1 MRRIHFRLALE
12 PGLQGVVRLA
22 QLHQYA
28 TQLVDG
34 ERVLVGPS
42 LREHVKM
49 LFPRRKAEAV
59 LDGILGRGQIGWNL
73 EGAAEN
79 SPPLVITT
87 VGPGT
92 AFSTIARIVELVAP
106 EALGKPMTFEPAGGE
121 TAKPISRRLH

>member
-1 MRRIHFRLALE
+1 MRRINFRLALE

-34 ERVLVGPS
+34 ERVLIGPS
-42 LREHVKM
+42 LREHVRM
-49 LFPRRKAEAV
+49 LFPRRQAEAV
-59 LDGILGRGQIGWNL
+59 LDGILDRGQIGWDL

-79 SPPLVITT
+79 SPLLVITT
-87 VGPGT
+87 IGPGT

-106 EALGKPMTFEPAGGE
+106 EALGKPMAFEPAGE
-121 TAKPISRRLH
+121 EPVPPISRRLH